1 MVNPLT
7 RCTEDSTV
15 PPFSKRLITNIVPAI
30 RWTISEYTFDLNAIE
45 DDMAS
50 AETDISWVSVMDR
63 LEIIDA
69 PLSLVYHIVLHLCKV
84 VDSPELREAKAEI
97 LEEVLVILG
106 RRQQSL
112 DIYKAMKTLQD
123 GLQWSMLT
131 APQQGI
137 LNTALLEAKLGGVA
151 LPGADKD
158 RFNAINICLSQLSDS
173 YSKNLMDAIKSSSLL
188 VHERC
193 QLDGLPLSQL
203 ALLAQNAQED
213 SHAGATAANGPW
225 KLSLD
230 ELTFTA
236 VLEACSNA
244 ATREM
249 LYRARQTKDGL
260 YANESIMKEQQQ
272 LQQGRTRLIN
282 LGSIA
287 NKNITDTVQAQAREI
302 SRELDVKCIAKS
314 SVELQELQAFAA
326 AHGQLTPL
334 ESWDFHYWA
343 RQMRQDKFGID
354 DEALRAYFPLP
365 TVLTRLFDFVSK
377 VFGLRMERLDGFEQ
391 GWHPDV
397 QLYQIRDL
405 ETTGEPLI
413 AQLYLDLYSRPLDK
427 QGGAWIDI
435 LVTRSTVLRSEKL
448 QAPLPVFALSLNQ
461 PPQIAGD
468 LPSLMTFAQVES
480 LFYTVGLVVHSALA
494 QSSLN
499 TLAPLESIGWEA
511 ASLTG
516 HLLQNFCYHR
526 ETIQTMSSHVET
538 GECLPD
544 KLFDK
549 ILAARTFMAAS
560 TFVINYHSLG
570 SFRQCLYH
578 TSGPAWDSTPDVAP
592 VLLELGRH
600 KRSWTFYH
608 IFSKSNSS
616 CLDCLLMSEKLA
628 ADAFATFE
636 AVKSGNAWMT
646 IGRKF
651 RDTVIA
657 QLGSPLSIVSSVE
670 KFTGRT
676 VSFQGLNKHCG
687 FEST

>member
-123 GLQWSMLT
+123 GLQWSTLT

-188 VHERC
+188 
-193 QLDGLPLSQL
+193 
-203 ALLAQNAQED
+203 NAQED

-377 VFGLRMERLDGFEQ
+377 VYGLRMERLDGFEQ

-570 SFRQCLYH
+570 SFRH
-578 TSGPAWDSTPDVAP
+578 
-592 VLLELGRH
+592 
-600 KRSWTFYH
+600 
-608 IFSKSNSS
+608 
-616 CLDCLLMSEKLA
+616 LLMSEKLA

>member
-1 MVNPLT
+1 
-7 RCTEDSTV
+7 
-15 PPFSKRLITNIVPAI
+15 
-30 RWTISEYTFDLNAIE
+30 
-45 DDMAS
+45 
-50 AETDISWVSVMDR
+50 
-63 LEIIDA
+63 
-69 PLSLVYHIVLHLCKV
+69 
-84 VDSPELREAKAEI
+84 
-97 LEEVLVILG
+97 
-106 RRQQSL
+106 
-112 DIYKAMKTLQD
+112 
-123 GLQWSMLT
+123 
-131 APQQGI
+131 
-137 LNTALLEAKLGGVA
+137 
-151 LPGADKD
+151 
-158 RFNAINICLSQLSDS
+158 
-173 YSKNLMDAIKSSSLL
+173 
-188 VHERC
+188 
-193 QLDGLPLSQL
+193 
-203 ALLAQNAQED
+203 
-213 SHAGATAANGPW
+213 
-225 KLSLD
+225 
-230 ELTFTA
+230 
-236 VLEACSNA
+236 
-244 ATREM
+244 
-249 LYRARQTKDGL
+249 
-260 YANESIMKEQQQ
+260 MKEQQQ

-302 SRELDVKCIAKS
+302 SRELHVKCIAKS

-334 ESWDFHYWA
+334 EA

-570 SFRQCLYH
+570 SFRH
-578 TSGPAWDSTPDVAP
+578 TPDVAP

-600 KRSWTFYH
+600 KRAWTFYH
-608 IFSKSNSS
+608 IFSKSHSS
-616 CLDCLLMSEKLA
+616 CLDCLLLSEKLA
-628 ADAFATFE
+628 ADAFATFQ

-646 IGRKF
+646 LGRKF

-676 VSFQGLNKHCG
+676 VSFQGLHKHCG
-687 FEST
+687 LEST